1 MALIRYDRGRSKAVT
16 ANFASAEFDCKG
28 KSCRCTATR
37 LDSRLA
43 RKLQMLRRLT
53 GRPVTVTSGNRCA
66 SHNRDV
72 GGASSSNH
80 LNTKGQAADIVVAGL
95 TPAQIARL
103 AQEIGF
109 RGIGRYDGTAG
120 RFVHVDVRSKPYFWH
135 NTTGVDRPVSG
146 HGGTQPTNPCQLG
159 TRTLRN
165 GSSGEDVRAVQWVLA
180 RFGYKCAVDGSYG
193 PETAAAVRS
202 FQQELLLEAD
212 GITGPVTLTALREVS
227 E

>member
-1 MALIRYDRGRSKAVT
+1 MALIRYERGRSAAVT
-16 ANFASAEFDCKG
+16 ADFDSREFDCKG
-28 KSCRCTATR
+28 KTCRCAVTR

-66 SHNRDV
+66 AHNRQV

-80 LNTKGQAADIVVAGL
+80 LNTKGKAADIVVSGFS
-95 TPAQIARL
+95 PAQIARL

-109 RGIGRYDGTAG
+109 GGIGRYDGTAG
-120 RFVHVDVRSKPYFWH
+120 RFVHVDVRSAPYYWH

-146 HGGTQPTNPCQLG
+146 HGGQHKKNPWQLG
-159 TRTLRN
+159 SRTLRR
-165 GSSGEDVRAVQWVLA
+165 GAAGDDVRAVQWVLA

-193 PETAAAVRS
+193 PETAGAVRE
-202 FQQELLLEAD
+202 FQRELLLTAD
-212 GITGPVTLTALREVS
+212 GITGPATLTALREVS